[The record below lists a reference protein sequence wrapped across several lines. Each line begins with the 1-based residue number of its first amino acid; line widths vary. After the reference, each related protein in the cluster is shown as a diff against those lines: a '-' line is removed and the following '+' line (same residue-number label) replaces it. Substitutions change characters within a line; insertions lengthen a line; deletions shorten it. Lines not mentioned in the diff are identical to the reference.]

1 MLKTIIKLP
10 NGTELSSGA
19 GTANAIQS
27 VTITECVNDST
38 ELSPGSTCANVLE
51 AKILVSDEGFSPKAG
66 DEVTVYTENDEGQRT
81 SVGLFTMEKPVRS
94 SANSISLTAYDRVTW
109 LDKDIASWLM
119 DLNEWPYA
127 MLTFAGMVCNACG
140 LTLVTTSIP
149 NGDYMVPK
157 FSAQSVTGRKLLQW
171 VGQIAGRFCRATAD
185 GKIEFAWYTS
195 SGVNITPDGDR
206 FYYQNG
212 LSYEDYSV
220 AAIEKVQLK
229 LTADD
234 VGVVWPTD
242 TGEKN
247 TLVVTGNYLLTTSS
261 TASLQPVAEAL
272 YEQVKGITYTP
283 CKVTLPAGSGV
294 RAGNTV
300 QITDRNGKTFTS
312 YIMSRV
318 RAGQRETLE
327 STGSQRR
334 DSTTVVNNESY
345 KALSGQLL
353 EIKKDVEGLII
364 TASKIT
370 NIEVGARNLIRNS
383 TNLIYPDYFFL
394 ESTPPEE
401 AAGAICGM
409 AVCGSVI
416 CGA

>member
-1 MLKTIIKLP
+1 MVKTIIMLP

-27 VTITECVNDST
+27 VTVTECVNDST
-38 ELSPGSTCANVLE
+38 ELSPGSACANVLE
-51 AKILVSDEGFSPKAG
+51 AKILVSDENFSLNAG
-66 DEVTVYTENDEGQRT
+66 DEVTVYSENDKGQRE

-94 SANSISLTAYDRVTW
+94 SANSISLTAYDRITW
-109 LDKDIASWLM
+109 LDKDIAAWLM
-119 DLNEWPYA
+119 GLKEWPYA
-127 MLTFAGMVCNACG
+127 LLDFAGMVCTQCG

-157 FSAQSVTGRKLLQW
+157 FSAQSVTGRKLMQW
-171 VGQIAGRFCRATAD
+171 VGQIAGRFCRATPE
-185 GKIEFAWYTS
+185 GNIEFAWYTS
-195 SGVNITPDGDR
+195 SGVNIAPDGDR

-229 LTADD
+229 LTTDD

-247 TLVVTGNYLLTTSS
+247 TLVITGNYLLTTSS
-261 TASLQPVAEAL
+261 TANLQPVAEAL

-294 RAGNTV
+294 RAGHTV
-300 QITDRNGKTFTS
+300 QLTDRNGKTFTS
-312 YIMSRV
+312 YIMTRT

-334 DSTTVVNNESY
+334 DSTTAVNDESY
-345 KALSGQLL
+345 RALSGQIL
-353 EIKKDVEGLII
+353 EIKKNVEGFAV
-364 TASKIT
+364 TAKKIEEL
-370 NIEVGARNLIRNS
+370 EVGARNLIRNS
-383 TNLIYPDYFFL
+383 TNLIYKDY
-394 ESTPPEE
+394 TWQTTEE
-401 AAGAICGM
+401 
-409 AVCGSVI
+409 
-416 CGA
+416 

>member
-1 MLKTIIKLP
+1 MVKTIIMLP
-10 NGTELSSGA
+10 NGTELSSGE
-19 GTANAIQS
+19 GTANAIQN
-27 VTITECVNDST
+27 VTVTECVNDST

-51 AKILVSDEGFSPKAG
+51 AKILIAEENFALRAG
-66 DEVTVYTENDEGQRT
+66 DEVAVYTENDRGQRE

-94 SANSISLTAYDRVTW
+94 SANSISLTAYDRITW
-109 LDKDIASWLM
+109 LDKDLAHWLTE
-119 DLNEWPYA
+119 LTGWPYS
-127 MLTFAGMVCNACG
+127 LITFAQMVCTQCG

-149 NGDYMVPK
+149 NGDYMVQK
-157 FSAQSVTGRKLLQW
+157 FGAQSVTGRKLMQW
-171 VGQIAGRFCRATAD
+171 VGQIAGRFCRATTE
-185 GKIEFAWYTS
+185 GNIEFAWYTS

-247 TLVVTGNYLLTTSS
+247 TLVITGNYLLTTSS
-261 TASLQPVAEAL
+261 TANLQPVAEAL
-272 YEQVKGITYTP
+272 YEQVKGIAYTP

-294 RAGNTV
+294 RAGHTV
-300 QITDRNGKTFTS
+300 QLTDRNGKTFTS
-312 YIMSRV
+312 YIMTRT

-334 DSTTVVNNESY
+334 DSTTAVNDESY
-345 KALSGQLL
+345 RALSGQLL
-353 EIKKDVEGLII
+353 EIKKDVEGLIVKTSQI
-364 TASKIT
+364 TEVK
-370 NIEVGARNLIRNS
+370 VGARNLIRNS
-383 TNLIYPDYFFL
+383 TNLIYKDY
-394 ESTPPEE
+394 TWQTTEE
-401 AAGAICGM
+401 
-409 AVCGSVI
+409 
-416 CGA
+416 